1 VTALAASL
9 EALIGRTMRP
19 SIAMEMH
26 WAPGLRLA
34 LWDSGRL
41 ETALL
46 NLCASARDSM
56 PEGGLLRVEAA
67 NAPLDAADADADA
80 EVFGVSAGDYL
91 RLAVADA
98 GRGMPPEVCRRA
110 AMEGGP
116 LPAGMQVMIKPSSCA
131 SWPGGWRR

>member
-34 LWDSGRL
+34 LCNSGQL

-46 NLCASARDSM
+46 NLCANARAAM

-67 NAPLDAADADADA
+67 NAPLDAADA